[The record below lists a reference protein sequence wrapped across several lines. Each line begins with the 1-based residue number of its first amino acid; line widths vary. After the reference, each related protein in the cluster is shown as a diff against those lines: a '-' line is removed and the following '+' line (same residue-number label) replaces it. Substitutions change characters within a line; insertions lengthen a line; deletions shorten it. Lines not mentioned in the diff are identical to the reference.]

1 MHAWLEFK
9 AQRIPIATSCTI
21 GRLPENQIIL
31 DDAQVSRRHALVQA
45 HGSGG
50 HWLIDFGS
58 SNGSLLNHRRVFE
71 PTRLNDKDEIEI
83 AGHCLIF
90 REKRELAERGAAHN
104 AAAWKATERCTQTFA
119 ATKHAAVLLD
129 EDGKVATITPQARE
143 WLTVYFTGTKGKV
156 LPEKLRAWLIQ
167 QTAIRKDHEASLPVE
182 LVVPADQQR
191 RLVIRLA
198 ERNSPQQLLLL
209 TEEQSIF
216 STELLQTLG
225 LTARESEVL
234 YWLAE
239 GKSNPEIGIIL
250 ESSPRT
256 VGKHVEHIFQKLGV
270 ESRTAALLYVVEKLT
285 RAGK

>member
-9 AQRIPIATSCTI
+9 DSRVPVNGSCAI
-21 GRLPENQIIL
+21 GRLPENQVVL

-45 HGSGG
+45 HGGGG

-58 SNGSLLNHRRVFE
+58 INGSRLNHRRVFE
-71 PTRLNDKDEIEI
+71 PVRLNDKDEIEI
-83 AGHCLIF
+83 GGHRLIF
-90 REKRELAERGAAHN
+90 REKRDPVEGRPSYN

-119 ATKHAAVLLD
+119 ATNHGAILLD
-129 EDGKVATITPQARE
+129 EQGKIATITPQAQE
-143 WLTVYFTGTKGKV
+143 WLAAYFKPSTGN
-156 LPEKLRAWLIQ
+156 A
-167 QTAIRKDHEASLPVE
+167 LPVKLSGWLSHHKKAGPDPSDVPAE
-182 LVVPADQQR
+182 LVVPASQQR
-191 RLVIRLA
+191 RLVVRLA
-198 ERNSPQQLLLL
+198 EKNSPQRLLLL
-209 TEEQSIF
+209 TEEQSVF

-239 GKSNPEIGIIL
+239 GKTNPEIGIIL

-285 RAGK
+285 RAR

>member
-1 MHAWLEFK
+1 MRAWLEFK
-9 AQRIPIATSCTI
+9 DERVSVDGSCAI
-21 GRLPENQIIL
+21 GRLPENQIVL

-83 AGHCLIF
+83 AGHRLVF
-90 REKRELAERGAAHN
+90 REKRELAQGGPAYN

-119 ATKHAAVLLD
+119 ATNHGAILLD
-129 EDGKVATITPQARE
+129 EAGKIATITPQARE
-143 WLTVYFTGTKGKV
+143 WLAQYFKQPKGNT
-156 LPEKLRAWLIQ
+156 LPENLRHWLERQ
-167 QTAIRKDHEASLPVE
+167 RQVAEDHTGFPAE
-182 LVVPADQQR
+182 LVISVNPQR
-191 RLVIRLA
+191 RLVVRLA

-209 TEEQSIF
+209 TEEQSVF
-216 STELLQTLG
+216 SMELLQTLG
-225 LTARESEVL
+225 LTVRESEVL

-256 VGKHVEHIFQKLGV
+256 VGKHVEHILEKLRV
-270 ESRTAALLYVVEKLT
+270 ETRSAALLFVVEKLT
-285 RAGK
+285 RARG

>member
-9 AQRIPIATSCTI
+9 AQRIPIATTCSI
-21 GRLPENQIIL
+21 GRLPENQVIL

-83 AGHCLIF
+83 AGHCIIF
-90 REKRELAERGAAHN
+90 REKREPAERGAAHN

-143 WLTVYFTGTKGKV
+143 WFAAYFKSAKTNV
-156 LPEKLRAWLIQ
+156 LPEKLRVWLKQ
-167 QTAIRKDHEASLPVE
+167 HTASLKTSSSGLPVE
-182 LVVPADQQR
+182 LVIPADQHR
-191 RLVIRLA
+191 RLVVRLA
-198 ERNSPQQLLLL
+198 GPDSPQILLLL
-209 TEEQSIF
+209 SEEQSVF

-225 LTARESEVL
+225 LTERESEVL
-234 YWLAE
+234 YWLGE

-250 ESSPRT
+250 ETSPRT

-285 RAGK
+285 RAGR